1 MTTLPTIVGRQI
13 ARVNTRQR
21 SKRLGA
27 FEHLVLRIRASLG
40 RLMRWEFWPSWVLY
54 ALLVPHVLLLMIRHR
69 SVTIFTAANPRIPL
83 GGLVGESKW
92 QILDRLPMHAIVPT
106 AVVEPGNIQTRCAA
120 LAMLMQARG
129 WSFPLV
135 LKPDVGERGSGVRLV
150 QSDQAAQAYFEEH
163 PERVLAQIYHPGPF
177 EAGVFYIRHPA
188 KKRGRI
194 FSITDKVPP
203 IVIGDGE
210 SNLET
215 LIWRNPRYRLQAR
228 VFLNRLGPEARRV
241 PRAGETVRL
250 ALAGNH
256 CQGTMFLDGDRLLT
270 PALARAIDDIVQ
282 AAPGFC
288 FGRFDIRYESVEDF
302 RAGRGFR
309 IVELNG
315 VLSESTNVY
324 DPTFGLLRALRVL
337 MRQWTLAFEIG
348 SENHAQGASKATLP
362 EVLHAVIKHRARRVN
377 QLSD

>member
-1 MTTLPTIVGRQI
+1 M
-13 ARVNTRQR
+13 
-21 SKRLGA
+21 
-27 FEHLVLRIRASLG
+27 VLRIRASLG

>member
-1 MTTLPTIVGRQI
+1 MTTLPTILGRPI
-13 ARVNTRQR
+13 DRVNTRQR
-21 SKRLGA
+21 SKKLGS

-54 ALLVPHVLLLMIRHR
+54 ALLVPHILCLMIRHR
-69 SVTIFTAANPRIPL
+69 SATIFTAANPRIPL

-92 QILDRLPMHAIVPT
+92 QILNRLPVHAIVPT
-106 AVVEPGNIQTRCAA
+106 AVVESGNVQARCAA
-120 LAMLMQARG
+120 LAMVMQARG

-150 QSDQAAQAYFEEH
+150 QSAQAAQTYFEEQ

-177 EAGVFYIRHPA
+177 EAGVFYVRHPA

-215 LIWRNPRYRLQAR
+215 LIWRHPRYRLQAR

-241 PRAGETVRL
+241 PRLGEPVRL

-256 CQGTMFLDGDRLLT
+256 CQGTMFRDGDRLLT

-288 FGRFDIRYESVEDF
+288 FGRFDIRYECADDF

-324 DPTFGLLRALRVL
+324 DPAFGLLRALRVL

-362 EVLHAVIKHRARRVN
+362 EVLRAVIKHRARRVN